1 MTQATLFVCS
11 LCRFSRKEP
20 TQNGLSGGEYLIQ
33 QLQSE
38 LQAKNLESV
47 IQLQPVRCMAACN
60 EACNAT
66 LTAAEKITFVLSGLS
81 PTESAPDLATFCQQY
96 AAASEGKVPY
106 KERPDIIRESTAFV
120 LPPFPVPSTLSPAI

>member
-1 MTQATLFVCS
+1 MTQTTLFVCS

-20 TQNGLSGGEYLIQ
+20 TQNGLSGGEHLIQ
-33 QLQSE
+33 QLQNE
-38 LQAKNLESV
+38 LQAKNLESA
-47 IQLQPVRCMAACN
+47 IQIQPVRCMAACSD
-60 EACNAT
+60 ACNAT

-81 PTESAPDLATFCQQY
+81 PTESASDLATFCQQY

-120 LPPFPVPSTLSPAI
+120 LPPFPVPATVSPAM

>member
-20 TQNGLSGGEYLIQ
+20 TQNGISGGEHLIQ
-33 QLQSE
+33 QLQAE
-38 LQAKNLESV
+38 LQAKNLEST

-60 EACNAT
+60 EACNVT
-66 LTAAEKITFVLSGLS
+66 LTAGEKITFVLSGLS

-120 LPPFPVPSTLSPAI
+120 LPPFPVPSTLTPTI